1 MDIPGVAAG
10 GVSPRD
16 DRIYEDSKGRPVGIA
31 AMLNRITNTLERPK
45 MTPSMTPEDKRM
57 LDTLFKRCIGHA
69 EAYLRAQ
76 QRSAKKKSPYHHG
89 LLSYSSHIETR
100 QRFGKSPRPL
110 SPYTDPADRNS
121 GSDKYPARFYPPEP
135 SQQDIHQASAVCPA
149 VMPPLPAPQ
158 TPDRH

>member
-57 LDTLFKRCIGHA
+57 LDTLFKR
-69 EAYLRAQ
+69 
-76 QRSAKKKSPYHHG
+76 
-89 LLSYSSHIETR
+89 
-100 QRFGKSPRPL
+100 
-110 SPYTDPADRNS
+110 
-121 GSDKYPARFYPPEP
+121 
-135 SQQDIHQASAVCPA
+135 
-149 VMPPLPAPQ
+149 
-158 TPDRH
+158 